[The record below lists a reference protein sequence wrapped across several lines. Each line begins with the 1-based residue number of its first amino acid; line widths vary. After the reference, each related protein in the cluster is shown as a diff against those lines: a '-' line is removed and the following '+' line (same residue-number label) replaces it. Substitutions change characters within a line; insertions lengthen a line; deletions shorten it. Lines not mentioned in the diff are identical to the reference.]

1 MIGVDTTTNGHTASS
16 DLVTPDMASGAS
28 LLVAESGR
36 FLLAARPPVFFDDLP
51 IIALTGIGGWVEP
64 GESFATA
71 VQREAIEETGSTVRL
86 LDLHQ
91 TLVVRSPDRLES
103 VCFVAETGPA
113 ALVFRR
119 HGTPAFEPWSNE
131 YESVVAVAVYAGLLT
146 SRPGIVAQDEHPFFI
161 WLFPEHMIALAD
173 ADVPL
178 GYLLADGAE
187 ILGTPDPAVDLNRG
201 LVRMTDSIQSLVSA
215 LGPGAYSFLG
225 EIARLTQ
232 PARAE

>member
-1 MIGVDTTTNGHTASS
+1 MIHVDTTTNGHTASS
-16 DLVTPDMASGAS
+16 DRVTQDITSGAS

-36 FLLAARPPVFFDDLP
+36 FLLAARPPVYVDDRA
-51 IIALTGIGGWVEP
+51 IVALTGIGGWLEP
-64 GESFATA
+64 GETFATA
-71 VQREAIEETGSTVRL
+71 VEREAFEETGSTVRL

-91 TLVVRSPDRLES
+91 TLVVRAPDRRES
-103 VCFVAETGPA
+103 VCFVGETGPA
-113 ALVFRR
+113 ALVYRR

-131 YESVVAVAVYAGLLT
+131 YESIVAVAVYAGLLT
-146 SRPGIVAQDEHPFFI
+146 SQPRVVAPHEHPFFV
-161 WLFPEHMIALAD
+161 WLYPEQMIALAD
-173 ADVPL
+173 ADAPL

-187 ILGTPDPAVDLNRG
+187 VIGVPGPDLNLARA
-201 LVRMTDSIQSLVSA
+201 LVRLTDSIQSLVSA

>member
-1 MIGVDTTTNGHTASS
+1 MIHVDTTTNGHTASS
-16 DLVTPDMASGAS
+16 DLVTQDMASGAS
-28 LLVAESGR
+28 LLVAEGGR
-36 FLLAARPPVFFDDLP
+36 FLLAARPPVFVDDRA
-51 IIALTGIGGWVEP
+51 IVALTGIGGWLEP
-64 GESFATA
+64 GETFATA
-71 VQREAIEETGSTVRL
+71 VEREAIEETGSTVRL

-91 TLVVRSPDRLES
+91 TLVVRSPDRLDS
-103 VCFVAETGPA
+103 LCFVRETGPA

-131 YESVVAVAVYAGLLT
+131 YESIVAVAVYAGLLT
-146 SRPGIVAQDEHPFFI
+146 SRPQVVAQHEHPFFV
-161 WLFPEHMIALAD
+161 WLYPEQMIALAD
-173 ADVPL
+173 ADAPL

-187 ILGTPDPAVDLNRG
+187 IIGAPDPDVNLARA
-201 LVRMTDSIQSLVSA
+201 LVRLTDSIQSLVSA